1 MNNKEGITMEKSS
14 LKLIE
19 KCHAPEFGM
28 LYELNQEIPEE
39 EFEKIKPYMQHFTP
53 ATFEDVMKI
62 SGDPHGWMC
71 TRENAQK
78 IEEILNITETLDK
91 IDNDRLKQREEFDKN
106 RGKKEKAQLELEE
119 IFFSGN
125 RPKQKLSNILKAAQI
140 VYDPTN
146 SFRDN
151 SYYGGGHL
159 FIIMKNSIWYIM
171 NNGREENNW
180 EMNNIEI
187 EEAGGAIGFKVPY
200 DEKIHELIKIV
211 TEENEYSGDTYKE
224 PEIGGNGGSCGI

>member
-1 MNNKEGITMEKSS
+1 MSNNSP

-19 KCHAPEFGM
+19 KCHSPEFGM
-28 LYELNQEIPEE
+28 LYVLNQEISKED
-39 EFEKIKPYMQHFTP
+39 FEKVKPFMQLFTP

-71 TRENAQK
+71 TRDNASK
-78 IEEILNITETLDK
+78 VEEKLGITETLEK
-91 IDNDRLKQREEFDKN
+91 IDSERLAQRKEFDKN
-106 RGKKEKAQLELEE
+106 RGKKEKAQLELED
-119 IFFSGN
+119 IFFQAS
-125 RPKQKLSNILKAAQI
+125 RPKQKLENLLKAAKI

-159 FIIMKNSIWYIM
+159 FIILKNSIWYIM

-180 EMNNIEI
+180 NMNNIEI

-211 TEENEYSGDTYKE
+211 SEENEYSGDTYKE
-224 PEIGGNGGSCGI
+224 PEIDGIGGTCGL

>member
-1 MNNKEGITMEKSS
+1 MAEDTP

-19 KCHAPEFGM
+19 KCHAPECGM
-28 LYELNQEIPEE
+28 LYALNKEISEE
-39 EFEKIKPYMQHFTP
+39 DFEKVKPFMQKFTP

-71 TRENAQK
+71 TRENAPK
-78 IEEILNITETLDK
+78 VEEALGITETLDK
-91 IDNDRLKQREEFDKN
+91 IDEDRQRQREEFDKN
-106 RGKKEKAQLELEE
+106 RGKKEQAQLDLEDV
-119 IFFSGN
+119 FFSAA
-125 RPKQKLSNILKAAQI
+125 RPKQKLSNLIKAAQI

-180 EMNNIEI
+180 NMNNIEI

-200 DEKIHELIKIV
+200 DEHIHDLIKIV
-211 TEENEYSGDTYKE
+211 SEENEYSGDTYKE

>member
-1 MNNKEGITMEKSS
+1 MNKETP

-19 KCHAPEFGM
+19 KCHAPEYGM
-28 LYELNQEIPEE
+28 MYALNKEITEE

-53 ATFEDVMKI
+53 ATFEDIMEI

-71 TRENAQK
+71 TRENAPK
-78 IEEILNITETLDK
+78 VEETLGITETLDK
-91 IDNDRLKQREEFDKN
+91 IDQDRLQQRKEFDQN

-119 IFFSGN
+119 IFFTGQ
-125 RPKQKLSNILKAAQI
+125 RPKQKLSNLLKAAQT

-151 SYYGGGHL
+151 NYYGGGHL
-159 FIIMKNSIWYIM
+159 FIIMKNSIWYVM

-180 EMNNIEI
+180 NMNNIEI

-200 DEKIHELIKIV
+200 DEHVHELIKIV
-211 TEENEYSGDTYKE
+211 SEENEYTGDTYKE

>member
-1 MNNKEGITMEKSS
+1 MNEEQQ

-28 LYELNQEIPEE
+28 LYALNKDISDED
-39 EFEKIKPYMQHFTP
+39 FEKAKPFMQKFSP
-53 ATFEDVMKI
+53 ATFDDVMKI

-71 TRENAQK
+71 TRENAPK
-78 IEEILNITETLDK
+78 VEEALGITETLDK
-91 IDNDRLKQREEFDKN
+91 IDADRQKQREEFDQN
-106 RGKKEKAQLELEE
+106 RGKKEEAQLELEE
-119 IFFSGN
+119 IFFKAD
-125 RPKQKLSNILKAAQI
+125 RPQQKLSNLLKAAQI

-159 FIIMKNSIWYIM
+159 FVIMKNSIWYVM

-180 EMNNIEI
+180 NMNNIEI

-200 DEKIHELIKIV
+200 DEHVHDLIKIV
-211 TEENEYSGDTYKE
+211 SDENEYSGDTYKE
-224 PEIGGNGGSCGI
+224 PEIGGSGGSCSI

>member
-1 MNNKEGITMEKSS
+1 MENETP

-28 LYELNQEIPEE
+28 LYALNREIPDE
-39 EFEKIKPYMQHFTP
+39 EFEKAKKYMQKFTP
-53 ATFEDVMKI
+53 ASFEDVMKI

-71 TRENAQK
+71 TRENAPK
-78 IEEILNITETLDK
+78 VEEALGITETLEK
-91 IDNDRLKQREEFDKN
+91 IDNDRQVQREEFDEK
-106 RGKKEKAQLELEE
+106 RKEKEDAQLELEK
-119 IFFSGN
+119 IFFKAD
-125 RPKQKLSNILKAAQI
+125 RPVQKLSNIIKAAQT

-159 FIIMKNSIWYIM
+159 FIIMKRSIWYIM

-187 EEAGGAIGFKVPY
+187 EEAGGAIGFKIPY
-200 DEKIHELIKIV
+200 DEHVHDLIKIV
-211 TEENEYSGDTYKE
+211 TDENEYTGDTYKE

>member
-1 MNNKEGITMEKSS
+1 MSNDSP

-28 LYELNQEIPEE
+28 LYALNKEISEE
-39 EFEKIKPYMQHFTP
+39 DFEKVKPYMQHFTP

-71 TRENAQK
+71 TRENASK
-78 IEEILNITETLDK
+78 VEEALKITETLDK
-91 IDNDRLKQREEFDKN
+91 IDEDRLEQRKEFDKN

-119 IFFSGN
+119 IFFSAP
-125 RPKQKLSNILKAAQI
+125 RPKQKLSNLLKAAQT

-151 SYYGGGHL
+151 NYYGGGHL

-180 EMNNIEI
+180 NMNNIEI
-187 EEAGGAIGFKVPY
+187 EEAGGAIGFKVAY

-211 TEENEYSGDTYKE
+211 SEENEYSGETYKE

>member
-1 MNNKEGITMEKSS
+1 MNKNTP

-19 KCHAPEFGM
+19 KCHSPEFGM
-28 LYELNQEIPEE
+28 LYELNQELPDE
-39 EFEKIKPYMQHFTP
+39 EFEKAKPYMQKFTP
-53 ATFEDVMKI
+53 SSFEDIMKI

-71 TRENAQK
+71 TRENAPK
-78 IEEILNITETLDK
+78 VEEALGITETLDK
-91 IDNDRLKQREEFDKN
+91 IDQDRKEQREEFDKE

-119 IFFSGN
+119 IFFSAD

-151 SYYGGGHL
+151 NYYGGGHL
-159 FIIMKNSIWYIM
+159 FAIMKNSIWYIM

-180 EMNNIEI
+180 NMNNIEI
-187 EEAGGAIGFKVPY
+187 DEAGGAIGFKVPY
-200 DEKIHELIKIV
+200 DEHVHDLIKIV
-211 TEENEYSGDTYKE
+211 SDENEYSGDTYKE

>member
-1 MNNKEGITMEKSS
+1 MKEEQV

-19 KCHAPEFGM
+19 KCYAPEYGM
-28 LYELNQEIPEE
+28 LYALNKDISEE
-39 EFEKIKPYMQHFTP
+39 DFEKVRPFMQDFSP
-53 ATFEDVMKI
+53 ATFDDVMKI

-71 TRENAQK
+71 TRENAPK
-78 IEEILNITETLDK
+78 VEEALGITETLDK
-91 IDNDRLKQREEFDKN
+91 IDADRQKQREEFDKN
-106 RGKKEKAQLELEE
+106 RGKKEQAQLELEE
-119 IFFSGN
+119 IFFKGD
-125 RPKQKLSNILKAAQI
+125 RPQQKLSNLLKAAQI

-159 FIIMKNSIWYIM
+159 FVIMKNSIWYVM

-180 EMNNIEI
+180 NMNNIEI

-200 DEKIHELIKIV
+200 DEHVHDLIKIV
-211 TEENEYSGDTYKE
+211 SDENEYSGDTYKE
-224 PEIGGNGGSCGI
+224 PEIGGSGGSCGL